1 MRLFFLV
8 MNDIPR
14 CKRGGSSQIYV
25 RIKTKEVVCKQCGAI
40 ILITKIKENE
50 LNEIEEEV

>member
-14 CKRGGSSQIYV
+14 CKRCGSSQIYV